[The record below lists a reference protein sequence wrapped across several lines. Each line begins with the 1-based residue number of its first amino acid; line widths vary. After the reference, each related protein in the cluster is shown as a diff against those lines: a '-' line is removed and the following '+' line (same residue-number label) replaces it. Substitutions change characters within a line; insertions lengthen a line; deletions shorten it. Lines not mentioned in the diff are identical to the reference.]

1 MQVDQHIRYSVS
13 SQIKLT
19 NLEPGRKGQG
29 TSRDWIA
36 AMPLFPRLNWMP
48 NETPALPEFP
58 PQRAP
63 GLQGSPSMDRYYQL
77 GLGIQLRPR
86 LHQNITFKYLH
97 TYTLTLTYILTSRTS
112 PYQVPVSR
120 QGCLSL
126 FPLYSLHFEEDCSFH
141 FIPYLHTP
149 AISTHLLTKIPT
161 WYVPRWVGCSYQLVK
176 QSYSST
182 YLHTICMYPRSRQ
195 VGMH

>member
-149 AISTHLLTKIPT
+149 AIPSTHLLTYKDTYLVCTQVGRLQLLPCEVVLQLYLLT
-161 WYVPRWVGCSYQLVK
+161 YVPK
-176 QSYSST
+176 K
-182 YLHTICMYPRSRQ
+182 Q
-195 VGMH
+195 VGGMH